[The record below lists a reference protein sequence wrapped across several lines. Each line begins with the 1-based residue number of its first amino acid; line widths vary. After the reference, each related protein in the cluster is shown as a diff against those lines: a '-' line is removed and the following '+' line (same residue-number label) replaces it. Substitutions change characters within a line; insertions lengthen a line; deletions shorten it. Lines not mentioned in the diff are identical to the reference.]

1 MFRDITL
8 KGIISAGW
16 HCWFLQELQPHED
29 ILTQVAACVAEDGS
43 VKDTASEEVRRTR
56 GQLSSIEGRLNSIL
70 KGYGGEATEHV
81 GGLQSLETMCM
92 ALRRAIEDQHAWWPA
107 QTSTRR
113 GTDQPSCFA

>member
-1 MFRDITL
+1 MPGQQSCSSSSHHSFRDTTL
-8 KGIISAGW
+8 KDTVPADW

-81 GGLQSLETMCM
+81 GGLQSLGKNVHGVTKSY
-92 ALRRAIEDQHAWWPA
+92 RDQH
-107 QTSTRR
+107 
-113 GTDQPSCFA
+113 G